1 MSLKRKGLFLAV
13 AMFLLFL
20 TGCSSLGGE
29 WSPPKAPSLE
39 KAILDDSDTLTDEEK
54 SAISK
59 AINNSKRDDSQ
70 PQIGVY
76 VTDEVPNG
84 KTIEEASL
92 ETARAWGIGGKDEK
106 NGVLLF
112 VAIEDKELRIEVAD
126 GVSEHLTDATSNS
139 IIDTQITPHFKSGN
153 YAQGITAGVE
163 GIRTVVGGNDL
174 PEQTVDAQPHKIT
187 LLIIVGV
194 ILLIGCLVSVFAP
207 SGDRHRRYGG
217 GYYGGSSSS
226 SSSSSFGGGGGF
238 SGGGASGRW

>member
-126 GVSEHLTDATSNS
+126 GVSEHLTDATSNN
-139 IIDTQITPHFKSGN
+139 IIDTQITPHFKEGN

-163 GIRTVVGGNDL
+163 GVRTVVGGNDL
-174 PEQTVDAQPHKIT
+174 PEQTVDAQPKVT
-187 LLIIVGV
+187 LLIVAGV
-194 ILLIGCLVSVFAP
+194 IILIGFLVSLFMP
-207 SGDRHRRYGG
+207 KDGRRRGYGG

-226 SSSSSFGGGGGF
+226 SSSSSFGGGGF